1 MFMVSLESMGI
12 SGIKI
17 GHVTDLVNATG
28 CTVVL
33 SERGSVGGV
42 DVRGS
47 APGTRET
54 DLLRPG
60 NLINEIHG
68 VLLSGGSAYGLDAAS
83 GVMQY
88 LEEKQVGYQ
97 VGKSVVPIIP
107 AAIISDLNIG
117 NHQVRPNAEDGYR
130 ACEVASTD
138 NVMEGTVGAGTGAT
152 VGKAFGLASATKG
165 GLGIFSHE
173 IEPGLIIF
181 ALVVVNSWGDVVDP
195 DTGRIVAGP
204 RDKNSAGFVNTIDL
218 IANPESALDPNQ
230 IGAGNNTTIG
240 ILITN
245 ADIDKAQA
253 NKLAG
258 RGQDGIALAVRPAH
272 TMADGDTVFTLATG
286 TWQGEIDHRLL
297 TKVGAIA
304 AVVMSKAIV
313 RAVSNADG
321 LAGIPS
327 IKEISVGS

>member
-1 MFMVSLESMGI
+1 MGSRELKGI

-17 GHVTDLVNATG
+17 GHVTDLRNATG

-33 SERGSVGGV
+33 SQRGAVGGV

-60 NLINEIHG
+60 NLINEVHG
-68 VLLSGGSAYGLDAAS
+68 VLLSGGSAYGLDAAA
-83 GVMQY
+83 GVMKY
-88 LEEKQVGYQ
+88 LEEKQVGYR
-97 VGKSVVPIIP
+97 VGKALVPIVP

-117 NHQVRPNAEDGYR
+117 NHEVRPNALDGYR
-130 ACEVASTD
+130 ACEAARSD
-138 NVMEGTVGAGTGAT
+138 NLREGSIGAGTGAT
-152 VGKAFGLASATKG
+152 VGKAFGLANATKG

-173 IEPGLIIF
+173 IEPGLIIL

-195 DTGRIVAGP
+195 GTGRIVAGP
-204 RDKNSAGFVNTIDL
+204 RDRKKAGFINTMDSMV
-218 IANPESALDPNQ
+218 NPESTLDSNE

-245 ADIDKAQA
+245 AELDKSQA

-286 TWQGEIDHRLL
+286 RWDGETDHRLL
-297 TKVGAIA
+297 TKIGSIA

-321 LAGIPS
+321 LEGIPS
-327 IKEISVGS
+327 VKELNVES